1 MKELIISLDYEL
13 RWGMDIIYGES
24 DDSSSIHIKNTPY
37 VIKDMLNLFN
47 KYKVKSTWASVL
59 AISMDSWGEYYET
72 LSEYNIDTDLS
83 HYGHTS
89 KFHNDSRYEKYYF
102 SKDSFYNIINCH
114 YAELGSHSFRH
125 TYFGENNYC
134 KDDFILD
141 NKICTE
147 ILINKFNINKYC
159 YVFPRNQVI
168 YEEYFDKAHIFGY
181 RDIPNSYGYK
191 NTTSLKNNS
200 FLSRSSRILN
210 DVFPYTSSVSEKK
223 SFSTVGDIH
232 LRFNLP
238 ECFWKIV
245 LKKIDL
251 ILGKDNFKD
260 SSSIHLWWH
269 PHNISIFPE
278 RNLSRMEDLLILID
292 KHIKAKNV
300 KTSFMS
306 DVV

>member
-1 MKELIISLDYEL
+1 M
-13 RWGMDIIYGES
+13 
-24 DDSSSIHIKNTPY
+24 
-37 VIKDMLNLFN
+37 
-47 KYKVKSTWASVL
+47 
-59 AISMDSWGEYYET
+59 
-72 LSEYNIDTDLS
+72 
-83 HYGHTS
+83 
-89 KFHNDSRYEKYYF
+89 
-102 SKDSFYNIINCH
+102 
-114 YAELGSHSFRH
+114 
-125 TYFGENNYC
+125 
-134 KDDFILD
+134 
-141 NKICTE
+141 
-147 ILINKFNINKYC
+147 
-159 YVFPRNQVI
+159 
-168 YEEYFDKAHIFGY
+168 
-181 RDIPNSYGYK
+181 
-191 NTTSLKNNS
+191 
-200 FLSRSSRILN
+200 
-210 DVFPYTSSVSEKK
+210 SEKK